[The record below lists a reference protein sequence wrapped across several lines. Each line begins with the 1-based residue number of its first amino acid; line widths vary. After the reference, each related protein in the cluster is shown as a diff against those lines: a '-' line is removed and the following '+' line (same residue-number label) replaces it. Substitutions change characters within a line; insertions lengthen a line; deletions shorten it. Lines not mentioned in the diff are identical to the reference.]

1 MRLIKCILTAN
12 DCYKAGRTITP
23 KGVMVHSTGAN
34 NPLVARY
41 VQPVEGQS
49 NEAQLKAE
57 IGGNRNANDWNNPGL
72 DVCTHAFVGKLA
84 DGGVGTVQTLPWN
97 HRGWHAGTGT
107 SGGSA
112 NNTHIAF
119 EICEDDLTDEG
130 YFRKVYQEA
139 VELTAMLCKTY
150 NLNPLADGVVIC
162 HSEGHQRGIASNHSD
177 VMHWFPKFDKSMDT
191 FRSDVAKALGSNGGS
206 SGGSG
211 STSNPGTG
219 GTIVKGSVVRVK
231 QGAKTYDGG
240 SLASFVYG
248 RDHVVSEVSGDRCVI
263 TYNGVVV
270 AAVRKSDLTLV
281 SGGGSS
287 SDKPTTPAPVPT
299 QKIVKGSVVR
309 VKQGAKDYNGGGLA
323 SFVYTRDHIVS
334 EVSGDRCVITYN
346 GVVVAAVRKSDLTLV
361 SGGGSSSN
369 AKPTAPATAPAKEI
383 VKGSV
388 VRVKSGAKDYNGGG
402 LAGFVYTRDHVVS
415 EVSGDRCVITYGGA
429 VVAAVRKSD
438 LTLVSGGSTT
448 SSSKPTTTAQ
458 IVKGSTVR
466 VNQGAKTYD
475 GGGLAS
481 FVYTR
486 DHIVSEVSGDRC
498 VITYNGVVVAAV
510 RKSDLTLV

>member
-12 DCYKAGRTITP
+12 DCYKAGRTINP

-41 VQPVEGQS
+41 VQPS
-49 NEAQLKAE
+49 NNDPNRDSLQAT
-57 IGGNRNANDWNNPGL
+57 IGGNRNNNDWNNPGL
-72 DVCTHAFVGKLA
+72 DVCTHAFIGKLA

-97 HRGWHAGTGT
+97 HLGWHAGYGKK
-107 SGGSA
+107 GSA

-119 EICEDDLTDEG
+119 EICEDALKSSA

-139 VELTAMLCKTY
+139 VELTAMLCKEY
-150 NLNPLADGVVIC
+150 GLDPLADGVVIC

-191 FRSDVAKALGSNGGS
+191 FRADVAKAMGSNGGS

-287 SDKPTTPAPVPT
+287 SDKPTTPAPAPA
-299 QKIVKGSVVR
+299 KEIVKGSVVR

-323 SFVYTRDHIVS
+323 SFVYTRNHVVS

-361 SGGGSSSN
+361 SGGGSSSS
-369 AKPTAPATAPAKEI
+369 KPTTPPPAPTQKI

-388 VRVKSGAKDYNGGG
+388 VRVKQGAKDYNGGG
-402 LAGFVYTRDHVVS
+402 LASFVYTRNHVVS
-415 EVSGDRCVITYGGA
+415 EVSG
-429 VVAAVRKSD
+429 
-438 LTLVSGGSTT
+438 
-448 SSSKPTTTAQ
+448 
-458 IVKGSTVR
+458 
-466 VNQGAKTYD
+466 N
-475 GGGLAS
+475 
-481 FVYTR
+481 
-486 DHIVSEVSGDRC
+486 RC

>member
-1 MRLIKCILTAN
+1 MRLIKCMLTAN

-162 HSEGHQRGIASNHSD
+162 HSEGYRRGVASNHAD
-177 VMHWFPKFDKSMDT
+177 VMHWFPKFGKSMDT
-191 FRSDVAKALGSNGGS
+191 FRADVSKAMTPAQVKPQPPVSGKTYTVVKGDTLSEIAQKYGTTVDTLAQLNGIKDPNLIVVGQVLKLP
-206 SGGSG
+206 G
-211 STSNPGTG
+211 STTGFTPYTVKVTVTELRIRSGPGTDTQAQG
-219 GTIVKGSVVRVK
+219 FIEPGVYTIVEEADGP
-231 QGAKTYDGG
+231 GAKRWGK
-240 SLASFVYG
+240 L
-248 RDHVVSEVSGDRCVI
+248 
-263 TYNGVVV
+263 
-270 AAVRKSDLTLV
+270 
-281 SGGGSS
+281 
-287 SDKPTTPAPVPT
+287 
-299 QKIVKGSVVR
+299 
-309 VKQGAKDYNGGGLA
+309 
-323 SFVYTRDHIVS
+323 
-334 EVSGDRCVITYN
+334 
-346 GVVVAAVRKSDLTLV
+346 
-361 SGGGSSSN
+361 
-369 AKPTAPATAPAKEI
+369 
-383 VKGSV
+383 
-388 VRVKSGAKDYNGGG
+388 KSGAGWISLDY
-402 LAGFVYTRDHVVS
+402 AEKV
-415 EVSGDRCVITYGGA
+415 
-429 VVAAVRKSD
+429 
-438 LTLVSGGSTT
+438 
-448 SSSKPTTTAQ
+448 
-458 IVKGSTVR
+458 
-466 VNQGAKTYD
+466 
-475 GGGLAS
+475 
-481 FVYTR
+481 
-486 DHIVSEVSGDRC
+486 
-498 VITYNGVVVAAV
+498 
-510 RKSDLTLV
+510 

>member
-1 MRLIKCILTAN
+1 MNLIRCYLSDN
-12 DCYKAGRTITP
+12 DCYKAGQTMQPR
-23 KGVMVHSTGAN
+23 GVMVHSTAAN
-34 NPLVARY
+34 NTSIARY
-41 VQPVEGQS
+41 VQPAADDPNRAALLS
-49 NEAQLKAE
+49 KL
-57 IGGNRNANDWNNPGL
+57 GGNQHGNHWNQSRAAWKAKFGTNW
-72 DVCTHAFVGKLA
+72 DSCVHAFVGKLA
-84 DGGVGTVQTLPWN
+84 DGSVGSVQTLPWN
-97 HRGWHAGTGT
+97 CLGWHAGGN
-107 SGGSA
+107 A
-112 NNTHIAF
+112 NNTHISF
-119 EICEDDLTDEG
+119 EICEDALTDES
-130 YFRKVYQEA
+130 YFEKVYQEA

-162 HSEGHQRGIASNHSD
+162 HSEGYQRGIASNHSD

-240 SLASFVYG
+240 
-248 RDHVVSEVSGDRCVI
+248 
-263 TYNGVVV
+263 
-270 AAVRKSDLTLV
+270 
-281 SGGGSS
+281 
-287 SDKPTTPAPVPT
+287 
-299 QKIVKGSVVR
+299 
-309 VKQGAKDYNGGGLA
+309 GLA

-369 AKPTAPATAPAKEI
+369 AKPTAPAPAPSKEI

-388 VRVKSGAKDYNGGG
+388 VRVKQGAKDYN
-402 LAGFVYTRDHVVS
+402 
-415 EVSGDRCVITYGGA
+415 
-429 VVAAVRKSD
+429 
-438 LTLVSGGSTT
+438 
-448 SSSKPTTTAQ
+448 
-458 IVKGSTVR
+458 
-466 VNQGAKTYD
+466 

-498 VITYNGVVVAAV
+498 VITYGGVVVAAV

>member
-1 MRLIKCILTAN
+1 MRLIKCMLTAN

-162 HSEGHQRGIASNHSD
+162 HSEGYQRGVASNHAD
-177 VMHWFPKFDKSMDT
+177 VMHWFPKFGKSMDT
-191 FRSDVAKALGSNGGS
+191 FRADVSKAMTPAQVKPQPPVSGKTYTVVKGDTLSEVAQKYGTTVDTLVQLNGIKDPNLIVVGQVLKLP
-206 SGGSG
+206 G
-211 STSNPGTG
+211 STTGFTPYTVKVTVTELRIRSGPGTDTQAQG
-219 GTIVKGSVVRVK
+219 FIEPGVYTIVEEADGP
-231 QGAKTYDGG
+231 GAKRWGK
-240 SLASFVYG
+240 L
-248 RDHVVSEVSGDRCVI
+248 
-263 TYNGVVV
+263 
-270 AAVRKSDLTLV
+270 
-281 SGGGSS
+281 
-287 SDKPTTPAPVPT
+287 
-299 QKIVKGSVVR
+299 
-309 VKQGAKDYNGGGLA
+309 
-323 SFVYTRDHIVS
+323 
-334 EVSGDRCVITYN
+334 
-346 GVVVAAVRKSDLTLV
+346 
-361 SGGGSSSN
+361 
-369 AKPTAPATAPAKEI
+369 
-383 VKGSV
+383 
-388 VRVKSGAKDYNGGG
+388 KSGAGWISLDY
-402 LAGFVYTRDHVVS
+402 AEKV
-415 EVSGDRCVITYGGA
+415 
-429 VVAAVRKSD
+429 
-438 LTLVSGGSTT
+438 
-448 SSSKPTTTAQ
+448 
-458 IVKGSTVR
+458 
-466 VNQGAKTYD
+466 
-475 GGGLAS
+475 
-481 FVYTR
+481 
-486 DHIVSEVSGDRC
+486 
-498 VITYNGVVVAAV
+498 
-510 RKSDLTLV
+510 